1 MFMCICVLAEALT
14 GLPAVDFGC
23 VFLPA
28 VSDSRPVSTL
38 TFGLPDRW
46 PRLFAHVDLS
56 STVIKNQGHRSRVRV
71 SKHFSE
77 WSFFLGRQSRT
88 VFIIHHVVGQ
98 QVEHWARE

>member
-1 MFMCICVLAEALT
+1 MCICVLAEALT

-46 PRLFAHVDLS
+46 PRLFPHVDLS
-56 STVIKNQGHRSRVRV
+56 STVIKNKVIGQGLELASI
-71 SKHFSE
+71 FSE

-88 VFIIHHVVGQ
+88 VFIIHHIVGQ
-98 QVEHWARE
+98 QEEHWARE